1 MKIAELVSALEEL
14 GTIYRHASKNE
25 PKPCIK
31 QVLEMLEGKEHLQ
44 VADLR
49 VPAPAKPAKKAAA
62 PKTPKVTKA
71 AKFDQDY
78 YLKRFYDAATEPAFE
93 AALDELKKAK
103 PTNDNLTNLLA
114 AYTGIPIK
122 KGRKKDDLINAL
134 QKTFKAGLRHDNRAE
149 ISRNTLPI

>member
-14 GTIYRHASKNE
+14 GTIYRHTSKNE

-31 QVLEMLEGKEHLQ
+31 QVLDILRGKEHLQ
-44 VADLR
+44 VSDLR
-49 VPAPAKPAKKAAA
+49 VPAPPKTTRKAAA
-62 PKTPKVTKA
+62 PKAPKA
-71 AKFDQDY
+71 AKFDQER
-78 YLKRFYDAATEPAFE
+78 YLKRFYDATTEAAFE

-103 PTNDNLTNLLA
+103 PTNDNLTSLLA
-114 AYTGIPIK
+114 AYMGIPIK

-134 QKTFKAGLRHDNRAE
+134 QKTFKAGQRHDARAE